1 MPAVVRLCVG
11 PCLWRS
17 MPADAALSEK
27 SPHLG
32 SAQARL
38 SLSKNPKVQPEDHR
52 DRDRSPSGLA
62 LWRSCSV
69 AIHACVGPSLRWS
82 VSVAFHARRRGA
94 FGEIA
99 PPRKCSGEAEF
110 VEEP

>member
-11 PCLWRS
+11 PYLWRF

-32 SAQARL
+32 SAQVRP
-38 SLSKNPKVQPEDHR
+38 SLSKNLTMKPEDLR
-52 DRDRSPSGLA
+52 GRDRSPSGPA

-69 AIHACVGPSLRWS
+69 AIHVCGGPSLRWS

-99 PPRKCSGEAEF
+99 PPRNCSGEAEF
-110 VEEP
+110 AEEP

>member
-1 MPAVVRLCVG
+1 
-11 PCLWRS
+11 

-32 SAQARL
+32 SAQARP
-38 SLSKNPKVQPEDHR
+38 SLSKNPKVQPEDLR
-52 DRDRSPSGLA
+52 GRDRSPSGPA

-69 AIHACVGPSLRWS
+69 AIHVCGGPSLRWS